1 MMQSFG
7 LSGSD
12 IYSTKTWSYFSF
24 YDGQLGF
31 EQDKGTL
38 AFFAVKGKVLHL
50 LFEGKTR
57 WVYSGKPVSIPC
69 MPVETILFACCVE
82 VLSDG

>member
-57 WVYSGKPVSIPC
+57 
-69 MPVETILFACCVE
+69 
-82 VLSDG
+82 